1 MELRAMIEQR
11 KEEKKAKI
19 DAIHESQ
26 EQLQITHDKKAEKIH
41 DKEILALKNK
51 EEQMKAQELEKKQQ
65 ELAIEAN
72 SDLEKYLNDKEVTE
86 AYIRMFKDAERKE
99 AEIK

>member
-1 MELRAMIEQR
+1 
-11 KEEKKAKI
+11 
-19 DAIHESQ
+19 
-26 EQLQITHDKKAEKIH
+26 
-41 DKEILALKNK
+41 
-51 EEQMKAQELEKKQQ
+51 MKAQELEKKQQ